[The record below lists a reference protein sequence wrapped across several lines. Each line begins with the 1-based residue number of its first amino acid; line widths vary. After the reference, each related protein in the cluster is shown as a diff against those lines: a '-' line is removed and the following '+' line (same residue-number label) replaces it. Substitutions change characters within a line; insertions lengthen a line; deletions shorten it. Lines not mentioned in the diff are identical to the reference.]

1 MRMPQNLAFWPLAAA
16 CCLLF
21 SNHAQAQLAFNPP
34 NIDLGEVK
42 AGQVFAQQVKVT
54 NTGNEPIAVSEL
66 KSSCGCIQPVL
77 EPSTLAPGASGT
89 LKMQINTLASNPG
102 PTTYGVRLRYQLHGQ
117 LREQLYVL
125 VSNVVQEI
133 VVTPAALTFIGE
145 RPRPQVLTIFDK
157 RSTPIQLVG
166 LETTSPFLAVEWVQP
181 AQADPQPQYALYLT
195 VRDGLPAGQHD
206 WEIVVHTK
214 DPAYPALRI
223 PVKITKKTKAR
234 YVASPI
240 LVSLAPGVA
249 PSRVVTIRDQQG
261 EGVTIER
268 FEASPGLTVAM
279 TNQAV
284 SSVTFN
290 VSLDPAQKKETPF
303 DGEVKAYLKGMAEP
317 IKVLVNV
324 D

>member
-1 MRMPQNLAFWPLAAA
+1 MASRFVSS
-16 CCLLF
+16 LF
-21 SNHAQAQLAFNPP
+21 TILILSCYINVAHAQLAFNPP
-34 NIDLGEVK
+34 NVDLGEVK
-42 AGQVFAQQVKVT
+42 AGQVFSQQVKVT
-54 NTGNEPIAVSEL
+54 NLGTEPITVSDL

-77 EPSTLAPGASGT
+77 EPTTLPPGASGT
-89 LKMQINTLASNPG
+89 LKLQINTISSNPG
-102 PTTYGVRLRYQLHGQ
+102 PTTYGVHLRYQLNGQ
-117 LREQLYVL
+117 LRDQLFVL
-125 VSNVVQEI
+125 VSHVVQEI

-157 RSTPIQLVG
+157 RSTPIQPVG
-166 LETTSPFLAVEWVQP
+166 LETTSPFLAVEWIQP
-181 AQADPQPQYALYLT
+181 PQADLQPQYALQLT

-206 WEIVVHTK
+206 WEIVIHTK

-223 PVKITKKTKAR
+223 PIKITKKAKAR

-240 LVSLAPGVA
+240 LASLASGVA
-249 PSRVVTIRDQQG
+249 PSRLVTIRDQQG

-268 FEASPGLTVAM
+268 FEASPGLSVAI

-284 SSVTFN
+284 SSVTFS

-303 DGEVKAYLKGMAEP
+303 DGEVKAYIRGSDQP

>member
-1 MRMPQNLAFWPLAAA
+1 MPRNLAFCLLFAG

-21 SNHAQAQLAFNPP
+21 ANIAQAQLTFNPP

-42 AGQVFAQQVKVT
+42 AGQVFAHQVKVT
-54 NTGNEPIAVSEL
+54 NTGAEPITVSEL

-77 EPSTLAPGASGT
+77 DPSTLAPGATGT
-89 LKMQINTLASNPG
+89 LKMQINTLTSNPG
-102 PTTYGVRLRYQLHGQ
+102 PTTYGVRLRYQLRGQ

-145 RPRPQVLTIFDK
+145 RPRAQVLTILDK
-157 RSTPIQLVG
+157 RSTPIQIIG
-166 LETTSPFLAVEWVQP
+166 METTSPFLAVEWIQP
-181 AQADPQPQYALYLT
+181 PQTDPQAQYALQLT
-195 VRDGLPAGQHD
+195 VREGLPAGQHD
-206 WEIVVHTK
+206 WEIVIHTK

-223 PVKITKKTKAR
+223 PIKIMKKAKAR

-249 PSRVVTIRDQQG
+249 PSRLVTIRDQQG

-268 FEASPGLTVAM
+268 FEASPGLTVAI

-284 SSVTFN
+284 SSVTLS
-290 VSLDPAQKKETPF
+290 VTLDPANKKESPF
-303 DGEVKAYLKGMAEP
+303 DGEVKAYVKGLAEP
-317 IKVLVNV
+317 LKVLVNV